1 MKIRLLKLL
10 IAAALICS
18 LLPLSSCIKE
28 QPQEKEESTE
38 QEQEE
43 KVTLTTAN
51 AKDYIG
57 TNLCFS
63 EIYVTDMPSK
73 DTERLSCVCNIEVFP
88 VGDYRFEQ
96 ASVTISPKSR
106 PTIFLYMPET
116 EWFVSP
122 AEITVKLDKDG
133 YGKTSVYFSCIN
145 HPKEVPDSVPW
156 NAADDYASF
165 REDYK
170 HPLESAWWYIETT
183 KASGTVIAEK

>member
-1 MKIRLLKLL
+1 MKMNFFKPFVAFVLVL
-10 IAAALICS
+10 S
-18 LLPLSSCIKE
+18 LLTFPSCTKE
-28 QPQEKEESTE
+28 PELPPDQE
-38 QEQEE
+38 QREQEE

-106 PTIFLYMPET
+106 PTIVLYMPET

-133 YGKTSVYFSCIN
+133 YGRASVYFSCVN
-145 HPKEVPDSVPW
+145 HPKEAPDSVPQE
-156 NAADDYASF
+156 AMDVYTSF
-165 REDYK
+165 RENYK

-183 KASGTVIAEK
+183 KASGTVTKEK